1 MRDVP
6 DEEEEGIPDVHPDD
20 PEEQESYFRR
30 LRGRY
35 PNETAGMNPNHL
47 MQAVREAL
55 SRCPSLLIRKPRDV
69 LRFLALVVIFAP
81 KQDESK
87 FLSTVIRRVV
97 NAIDDWTATK
107 RLDFI
112 YKHVV
117 GRPPPNPEPDFGPW
131 FVEAVPPPA

>member
-1 MRDVP
+1 MRDIP

-35 PNETAGMNPNHL
+35 PNETAGIDPDRL
-47 MQAVREAL
+47 MGMVREAL
-55 SRCPSLLIRKPRDV
+55 GRCPPLLIRKPRDV
-69 LRFLALVVIFAP
+69 LRFLALIVIFAP
-81 KQDESK
+81 KLNESK
-87 FLSTVIRRVV
+87 FLETVIRRVLGAV
-97 NAIDDWTATK
+97 DDWTATK

-117 GRPPPNPEPDFGPW
+117 GRPPPHPEPNFGPW
-131 FVEAVPPPA
+131 FVEAPPPIA